1 MSLLNYTTVITVHK
15 TTGEIQETLAK
26 AGAHMI
32 IIEYGEDH
40 IPEAVSFQI
49 KIEQGRY
56 ANFRLPSRWEGVWKV
71 LCGESI
77 PNKYKTKEQARRV
90 AWRIIKD
97 WVEAQVAIIEA
108 GSAEL
113 SEVFLPYLIN
123 PQTQHTLFE
132 DFKSGY
138 LLPPGENNI
147 IDGEVREKW
156 MNTE

>member
-1 MSLLNYTTVITVHK
+1 MPLLNYTTTITVHK
-15 TTGEIQETLAK
+15 TAGEIQETLAK
-26 AGAHMI
+26 AGAKMI
-32 IIEYGEDH
+32 IIEYGDDR
-40 IPEAVSFQI
+40 IPESVSFQI
-49 KIEQGRY
+49 KLDQGRF

-71 LCGESI
+71 LCNESI
-77 PNKYKTKEQARRV
+77 PTRLKTEEQARRV

-138 LLPPGENNI
+138 LLPSGPGDIVE
-147 IDGEVREKW
+147 GEVRE
-156 MNTE
+156 

>member
-1 MSLLNYTTVITVHK
+1 MPLLNYTTVITVHK
-15 TTGEIQETLAK
+15 TAGEIQEALAK
-26 AGAHMI
+26 AGARMI
-32 IIEYGEDH
+32 IIEYGEDR

-49 KIEQGRY
+49 KINQGRF
-56 ANFRLPSRWEGVWKV
+56 ANFRLPSRWEGVYKV
-71 LCGESI
+71 LLNEPI
-77 PNKYKTKEQARRV
+77 PNKFKTKEQARRV

-138 LLPPGENNI
+138 LLPSGDGDI
-147 IDGEVREKW
+147 VDGEVREK
-156 MNTE
+156 